1 MEKMGM
7 MIIQNQQYIK
17 LKKKIDDLKELI
29 KIIRDFNI

>member
-1 MEKMGM
+1 MGM